1 MRLDWKDAAA
11 TMLVAAVVV
20 PYVGYLV
27 RGEMPFIQ
35 DPRGMAATGLVLGF
49 AAAALAFRQWFA
61 PGPMQRTA
69 LLAGAATLGLG
80 VAALWTENE
89 ILLATFL
96 GGIVVTWALGELIH
110 VRAHPKAHPTPTGP
124 TAAGHA

>member
-1 MRLDWKDAAA
+1 MRLNWKDAAA
-11 TMLVAAVVV
+11 TVFVAAIVV
-20 PYVGYLV
+20 PYVAYLV
-27 RGEMPFIQ
+27 WGEMPFIK

-61 PGPMQRTA
+61 PGFLQRTA
-69 LLAGAATLGLG
+69 LLAGVATLGLG
-80 VAALWTENE
+80 VAALWTENG

-110 VRAHPKAHPTPTGP
+110 VRAHPTAHHTPTGH
-124 TAAGHA
+124 TATGHA